1 MIVQTVIFPD
11 SLSFEAR
18 TQGIRF
24 QGTSVLQSAFYNYSA
39 LENIEV
45 KDTNPNY
52 KSNDGVL
59 YTKDMKNLVYISS
72 GRTKEVIIPDGV
84 ETINDNSIYWS
95 QVARSVSKMY
105 IPASVTNISDS
116 ALKGV
121 NNGFIK
127 KIEISEDNPSFTLDS
142 NGKLIRK

>member
-1 MIVQTVIFPD
+1 M
-11 SLSFEAR
+11 
-18 TQGIRF
+18 
-24 QGTSVLQSAFYNYSA
+24 
-39 LENIEV
+39 EV
-45 KDTNPNY
+45 A
-52 KSNDGVL
+52 
-59 YTKDMKNLVYISS
+59 YT
-72 GRTKEVIIPDGV
+72 TWEFV